1 MNIEE
6 IQVTLLP
13 DGTVQ
18 LNIQGV
24 QGSACLEIT
33 RELEQALGGPI
44 ISRVMTQEGLEAFEI
59 TAPVQAPKQV
69 RRRQPRKS

>member
-1 MNIEE
+1 MDIEE

-18 LNIQGV
+18 IHVQGIQG
-24 QGSACLEIT
+24 STCLEIT

-44 ISRVMTQEGLEAFEI
+44 ISRVMTQEGLAAFE
-59 TAPVQAPKQV
+59 TSPLVPEKKQV
-69 RRRQPRKS
+69 RRRQRKA